1 MINSYILLITVVLG
15 LGLLPSLQATQV
27 LDPEQPEKSGG
38 YLPTKLSLSSYY
50 FRGNSTLIVWDGKVL
65 QLQKSVGGKTSQ
77 KEKITPSE
85 ESWKKFWKEMD
96 AIDIWKWNEQYIDEG
111 TADGHSWD
119 VLLEYGDKKNHVRGR
134 NMYPAQFER
143 YEKAVLE
150 LLGEKVK

>member
-1 MINSYILLITVVLG
+1 MNAYTLLIAVVLG
-15 LGLLPSLQATQV
+15 LGLVPSLQVTRA
-27 LDPEQPEKSGG
+27 LYPEKPEKGGG

-50 FRGNSTLIVWDGKVL
+50 FRANSTLIVWDGKVL
-65 QLQKSVGGKTSQ
+65 QFEKSVEGKATQ

-96 AIDIWKWNEQYIDEG
+96 ALGVWKWNAEYIDKDL
-111 TADGHSWD
+111 ADGHSWD
-119 VLLEYGDKKNHVRGR
+119 VLLEYGDKKIHSIGR